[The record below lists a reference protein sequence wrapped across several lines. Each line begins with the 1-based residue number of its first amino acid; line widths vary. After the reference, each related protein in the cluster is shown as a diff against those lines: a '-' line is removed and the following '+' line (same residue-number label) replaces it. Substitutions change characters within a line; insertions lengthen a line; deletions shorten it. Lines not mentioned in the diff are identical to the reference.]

1 MGQQASLVCSDIEVR
16 YGGNHVLKRISCEFG
31 PGSIVGIIGPNG
43 SGKTTLLN
51 VISGWLKPNRGTVR
65 FGERISGLPRE
76 LLARNGIFR
85 SFQTARLFESLTG
98 DENVGAALR
107 PPQDERL
114 VAALLLPIPER
125 DDRRLSVR
133 NALDVVGARDE
144 HEAPAQ
150 QMSYGM
156 RKRTILAQATV
167 AQPTI
172 ALLDEPL
179 AGTDPKTRSLMIAA
193 IQRLKAEERIV
204 LWVEHD
210 IDALAAASDR
220 LLALDRGTIVAD
232 GLPMDVI
239 ENQGVRDI
247 YFRPL

>member
-1 MGQQASLVCSDIEVR
+1 MGQQANLVCSDIEVR
-16 YGGNHVLKRISCEFG
+16 FGGNYALKRISCEFER
-31 PGSIVGIIGPNG
+31 GSIVGIIGPNG

-51 VISGWLKPNRGTVR
+51 VISGSLKPNRGAVR
-65 FGERISGLPRE
+65 LGERISGLPRE
-76 LLARNGIFR
+76 LLASNGIFR
-85 SFQTARLFESLTG
+85 SFQTARLFESLSG

-107 PPQDERL
+107 PRQDERL
-114 VAALLLPIPER
+114 VAALLHSIPEQG
-125 DDRRLSVR
+125 DRRLAIR

-144 HEAPAQ
+144 HETPAR

-156 RKRTILAQATV
+156 RKRTILAQAAV
-167 AQPTI
+167 ARPTI

-179 AGTDPKTRSLMIAA
+179 AGTDPRTRNLMIDA
-193 IQRLKAEERIV
+193 IQRLKGEERIV

-210 IDALAAASDR
+210 IDALTAATDR
-220 LLALDRGTIVAD
+220 LLVLDRGTIVAD